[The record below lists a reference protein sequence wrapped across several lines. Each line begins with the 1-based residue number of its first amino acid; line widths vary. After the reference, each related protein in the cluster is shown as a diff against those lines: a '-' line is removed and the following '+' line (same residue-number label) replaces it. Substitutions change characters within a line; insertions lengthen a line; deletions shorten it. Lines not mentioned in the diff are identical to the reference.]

1 MAYNF
6 HPMDRNQKYLIP
18 PSLEDW
24 LGEGH
29 LVWMVLEAVEQMDL
43 VGFYRSYRED
53 GCGNTAYHPRMML
66 ALLLY
71 GYCHGEPSSR
81 QLERLCQTDIAYRAI
96 TVSQFPDP
104 STIARFRQKHRKAL
118 RGLFLEILKL
128 CAQAGL
134 GKLGMVALDGTKR
147 KANASLQANRT
158 EKYLQQEI
166 ERMLKEADAK
176 DKEEDKLYGKDRR
189 GDELPKELRSRKK
202 RQAKLKACKEQ
213 LDREKELADNERL
226 AKQQERQA
234 REEEADQ
241 PLRGRKPKT
250 ESEENHSECKGNL
263 TDPDSRILKTQTG
276 YVQGHN
282 AQAVVSA
289 DQIILAAE
297 IVEQANDQGLLHPM
311 LRQAQMNV
319 EDAGFT
325 DAILT
330 ATADAGYGNETDLRN
345 IPEGSPALYV
355 ATQKS
360 WKQRKQQQE
369 SPSPRGRIP
378 ACLTAMER
386 MTRKLLTQAGRRI
399 YKIRGQTVEPVFGQI
414 KQGLGFRSFSCRGL
428 EMCEGEWFLI
438 CAAHNLRKLFRSGR
452 ACFGN

>member
-6 HPMDRNQKYLIP
+6 HPMDRKQKYLLP

-43 VGFYRSYRED
+43 AGFYRSYRED

-96 TVSQFPDP
+96 TVSQFPDH
-104 STIARFRQKHRKAL
+104 STIARFRQKHRQAL
-118 RGLFLEILKL
+118 RSLFLEVLKL

-134 GKLGMVALDGTKR
+134 GKLGIVALDGTKM
-147 KANASLQANRT
+147 KANASLSASRT

-176 DKEEDKLYGKDRR
+176 DQEEDKLYGKDRR
-189 GDELPKELRSRKK
+189 GDELPKALRSREK
-202 RQAKLKACKEQ
+202 RQARLKACQEQ

-241 PLRGRKPKT
+241 SLRGRKPKPE
-250 ESEENHSECKGNL
+250 ESDSERKVNL
-263 TDPDSRILKTQTG
+263 TDPDSRILKTQNG

-311 LRQAQMNV
+311 VQQAQMNV
-319 EDAGFT
+319 EDAGFSDT
-325 DAILT
+325 IVNV
-330 ATADAGYGNETDLRN
+330 TADAGYGNENDLRKV
-345 IPEGSPALYV
+345 PAGSPKLYV

-386 MTRKLLTQAGRRI
+386 MTRKLLTQAGRKI

-414 KQGLGFRSFSCRGL
+414 KQGLGLRAFSGRGL

-438 CAAHNLRKLFRSGR
+438 CAAHNLRKLFHSGK